1 MAEVIKFENIKLVS
15 GISGARDG
23 QGLKMNEGYYET
35 GDHFAFN
42 AGSTAVGTSTSD
54 INTDYYIAWK
64 ALPEFTGTNSTHANQ
79 DVSSTDLSLIGI
91 DHVRVRSKGT
101 HSGSHLDMV
110 VVRKSDR
117 KAVHVKIHG
126 GVSSAAY
133 KTGWVANA
141 TGATGTIKLLGDGD
155 NPFWDPERARLINLG
170 YI

>member
-1 MAEVIKFENIKLVS
+1 MAEVLKFVNIDLVS
-15 GISGARDG
+15 GISGAREG

-54 INTDYYIAWK
+54 INTDYYIAWN

-91 DHVRVRSKGT
+91 DHVRVRSKGA
-101 HSGSHLDMV
+101 HSGSHLDII

-126 GVSSAAY
+126 GVGSAAY
-133 KTGWVANA
+133 KSAWVANA
-141 TGATGTIKLLGDGD
+141 TGATGTIKLLGDKD
-155 NPFWDPERARLINLG
+155 NPFWYPERARLSNLG